1 MGNNKIAVIT
11 PVSHLDGIVEL
22 LESKGDVFFYETAT
36 KDEIRGL
43 LLQTKID
50 TIVCNPNQ
58 QTYKI
63 DKELLENTSIK
74 TINSCSTGLNHIDL
88 DYCKANNIEIQ
99 CHKNDYQLIYQL
111 PSTSELA
118 FGLMLSLLRHIPQS
132 QQHVSN
138 YNWDY
143 TQFMGRQ
150 VKDLN
155 VALIGFGR
163 LGTMMH
169 NYCISF
175 GANVSMY
182 DPYVFPDQNEQHLKD
197 ILTTADVVSLHVHV
211 TDETKYIINKEL
223 LGLLKNNSYIVNTSR
238 GDIVNELDVVNSLKS
253 GHLGGYATDVV
264 ENEFDDLTKSP
275 IIKAM
280 NEGENIIVTPH
291 IGGMT
296 IEGQTKAYKWSI
308 DKL

>member
-1 MGNNKIAVIT
+1 
-11 PVSHLDGIVEL
+11 
-22 LESKGDVFFYETAT
+22 
-36 KDEIRGL
+36 
-43 LLQTKID
+43 
-50 TIVCNPNQ
+50 
-58 QTYKI
+58 
-63 DKELLENTSIK
+63 
-74 TINSCSTGLNHIDL
+74 
-88 DYCKANNIEIQ
+88 
-99 CHKNDYQLIYQL
+99 
-111 PSTSELA
+111 
-118 FGLMLSLLRHIPQS
+118 MLSLLRHIPQS